1 MNERHILKPRS
12 RHQSIQVEPG
22 DDFKYQWPQINSVYI
37 AKNLMVDLLAENPI
51 ALVSEKLDGSNLSV
65 SSNGV
70 VASRR
75 KIILTNAEANNQLNK
90 TKFAGKL
97 KNSVKLILNVR
108 SVEISD
114 FYYPSD
120 FS

>member
-1 MNERHILKPRS
+1 MKERHILKPRS
-12 RHQSIQVEPG
+12 RHQSVQVEPG

-37 AKNLMVDLLAENPI
+37 AKNLMVDLLTENPI

-75 KIILTNAEANNQLNK
+75 KIAAYLIDANDYIL
-90 TKFAGKL
+90 
-97 KNSVKLILNVR
+97 
-108 SVEISD
+108 
-114 FYYPSD
+114 
-120 FS
+120 

>member
-1 MNERHILKPRS
+1 MSERHILKPRS
-12 RHQSIQVEPG
+12 RHQSIQVQAG

-37 AKNLMVDLLAENPI
+37 AKNLMVDLLAQNPI

-75 KIILTNAEANNQLNK
+75 KVILANAEVNQLNK

-97 KNSVKLILNVR
+97 KNSVKLILNLVKLK
-108 SVEISD
+108 IHD
-114 FYYPSD
+114 LFPN
-120 FS
+120 F